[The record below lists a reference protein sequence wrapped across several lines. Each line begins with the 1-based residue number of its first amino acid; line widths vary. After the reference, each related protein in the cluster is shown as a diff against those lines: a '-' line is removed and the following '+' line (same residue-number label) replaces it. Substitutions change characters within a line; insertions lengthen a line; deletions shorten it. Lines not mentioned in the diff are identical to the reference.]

1 MKKKYENSRVK
12 ETKMNKIP
20 MKKEPLFEEVHSIQ
34 ELVEHYRSFGDK
46 IAFDYF
52 VGGELKTMTYAEF
65 AENIDAFAAGLKS
78 IGKAGKRIAVIGE
91 TSPLWYIAYLA
102 TLCTDGVAIPL
113 DKELAIP
120 EIENFL
126 VRSSAE
132 VIIFSNSFE
141 KKLAEIAAKH
151 PEITFIPMYDS
162 EIDGYSASLF
172 RMMEDSRTLPSAFSE
187 EPDIL
192 KMSIMLFTSGTTG
205 TSKCVMLSQHNLCS
219 AINAACGSVYFFP
232 DDVLLSVLPVHHT
245 YELCCTLSGM
255 NYGMRVAIN
264 DSLRHVLRNINRFK
278 PTALVLVPLFVN
290 TMEKRIWDE
299 LRKKKLDKLMRT
311 LMKTSNSMRKVGIDM
326 RRGLFSAVIKSF
338 GGNLKKIICGGAAL
352 NQDIANTFRSLGIEI
367 WEGYGIT
374 ECSPLVAVDVYY
386 APKPG
391 TVGKPVSCC
400 TVKIDATDTDE
411 DGHEIGE
418 ILVRGDNV
426 MLGYYGD
433 EEETAKV
440 FTEDGYFRTGDVGYL
455 DEDGYLKITG
465 RSKSVIVLEN
475 GKNVFPEEVEEYLEP
490 LDMIS
495 ECVVVGRKEEGSDTV
510 VLTAIIYP
518 DRTKFEDGATDEDIL
533 ALLKAEIDKINR
545 KLVSYKQIRKI
556 ELRDTEFEKTTT
568 RKIRRNLVK

>member
-1 MKKKYENSRVK
+1 
-12 ETKMNKIP
+12 MNKIP
-20 MKKEPLFEEVHSIQ
+20 MKKEPLFEEVGSIQ
-34 ELVEHYRSFGDK
+34 ELVEHYRGHGDK
-46 IAFDYF
+46 VAFDYF
-52 VGGELKTMTYAEF
+52 VGSELKEMTYAEF
-65 AENIDAFAAGLKS
+65 AENIDAFAAGLNA

-91 TSPLWYIAYLA
+91 TSPAWYIAYLA

-126 VRSSAE
+126 IRSEAE
-132 VIIFSNSFE
+132 VLVFSNSFE
-141 KKLAEIAAKH
+141 KKFTEIAAKH
-151 PEITFIPMYDS
+151 PEIAFIPMYDS
-162 EIDGYSASLF
+162 EFAEYSASLTS
-172 RMMEDSRTLPSAFSE
+172 MIEGSRELPSAFAV

-232 DDVLLSVLPVHHT
+232 EDRLLSVLPVHHT

-264 DSLRHVLRNINRFK
+264 DSLRHVLRNINKFK

-290 TMEKRIWDE
+290 TMEKKIWDE
-299 LRKKKLDKLMRT
+299 LRKKKLDKVMRG
-311 LMKTSNSMRKVGIDM
+311 LMKASNGMRKVGIDM
-326 RRGLFSAVIKSF
+326 RRGIFSAVIKSF

-391 TVGKPVSCC
+391 TVGLPVSCC

-411 DGHEIGE
+411 AGHDVGE
-418 ILVRGDNV
+418 ILVKGDNV

-433 EEETAKV
+433 EEATAAA

-475 GKNVFPEEVEEYLEP
+475 GKNVFPEEIEEYLEP
-490 LDMIS
+490 IETIS
-495 ECVVVGRKEEGSDTV
+495 ECVVVGRKAEDSDTV
-510 VLTAIIYP
+510 NLVAIIYP
-518 DRTKFEDGATDEDIL
+518 DRTKFAEGASDEEIL
-533 ALLKAEIDKINR
+533 ASFKGEIDKVNR
-545 KLVSYKQIRKI
+545 KLISYKRIDHI
-556 ELRDTEFEKTTT
+556 ELRETEFEKTTT